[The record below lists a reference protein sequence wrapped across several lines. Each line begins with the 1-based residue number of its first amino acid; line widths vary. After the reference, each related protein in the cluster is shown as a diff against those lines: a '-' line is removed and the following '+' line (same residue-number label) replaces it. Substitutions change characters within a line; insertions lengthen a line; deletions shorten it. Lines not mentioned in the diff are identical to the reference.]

1 MSRIFRAIRRLL
13 PGRGPHTG
21 DDARTDGGPAS
32 ESSSEATRTDGGPVS
47 GSNRSSSEATRTDGG
62 VVSESERERVRGP
75 LDRLIGRVDGRL
87 GSDFVESLPFWLPA
101 FLLMGL
107 FVYGAIIW
115 NLMISLTDYE
125 GFAQAPDYSN
135 LDLEMYVRAATDPGA
150 VDAALNTVVLLVS
163 FTAAT
168 LAVGLVLAILIDR
181 GIRFENTFRTIYLLP
196 MSLSFV
202 VTAQFWLWMYNYNN
216 GVVNIALGTFGIG
229 PIDWIGNQG
238 IVLWAVIFALMW
250 QFSGYAMVV
259 YLAGLRAI
267 PTEHYEAAK
276 VDGASTLKMY
286 WRVIVPQLKS
296 ATIGAAVVLMVFALK
311 AFDFLYSLNA
321 NYRPPN
327 GADILA
333 TKMVREAYSNQNWA
347 YGAALAIILFLM
359 ALSVIGPYLA
369 YQFRRGNL

>member
-1 MSRIFRAIRRLL
+1 MSRIFRRLRRLL
-13 PGRGPHTG
+13 PGEATG
-21 DDARTDGGPAS
+21 HDEQCSAGAPRTDGGPESDAS
-32 ESSSEATRTDGGPVS
+32 GTSAGE
-47 GSNRSSSEATRTDGG
+47 TRTDGG
-62 VVSESERERVRGP
+62 VVTDSSTTGP
-75 LDRLIGRVDGRL
+75 VDRLVSSVDGRL
-87 GSDFVESLPFWLPA
+87 GQDFVESLPFWLPA
-101 FLLMGL
+101 FLLVGL
-107 FVYGAIIW
+107 FVYGAIFW
-115 NLMISLTDYE
+115 NLLISLTDYE
-125 GFAQAPDYSN
+125 GFAQAPNYGD
-135 LDLEMYVRAATDPGA
+135 LDFEMYVRAATDSAA
-150 VDAALNTVVLLVS
+150 VDAALNTVILLLA
-163 FTAAT
+163 FTIAT
-168 LAVGLVLAILIDR
+168 LALGLALAILIDR

-202 VTAQFWLWMYNYNN
+202 VTAQFWLWMYNFNN
-216 GVVNIALGTFGIG
+216 GVVNIFLGSFGVG
-229 PIDWIGNQG
+229 PIDWIGNQQV
-238 IVLWAVIFALMW
+238 VLWAVIFALMW

-286 WRVIVPQLKS
+286 WRVIIPQLKS

-311 AFDFLYSLNA
+311 AFDFLYSLTA

-347 YGAALAIILFLM
+347 YGAALAIILFAM